1 MANTGKTIILEADPI
16 QPRRNFLKKGL
27 IFSTITG
34 TGALGLINGCSHEEE
49 EEISPAEDLMRE
61 HGVLN
66 RIMLIYDSC
75 QARLAGN
82 EPFPSEALKS
92 AAEIVKTFIEGY
104 HEKLEED
111 FLFTRFAKA
120 DQLMALVQ
128 LLYIQHNTGRK
139 ITDQVLQLANS
150 DSLKD
155 TGESQKMIRL
165 LHDFNRMYRP
175 HEAREDTVLFPALR
189 KIMSKKEYYSLGED
203 FEKKEHEM
211 FGENGFETIVS
222 RVEDIEKQLGINDL
236 WQFTPAMPK

>member
-1 MANTGKTIILEADPI
+1 MANTGKTIILQADPI

-27 IFSTITG
+27 IFSAITG
-34 TGALGLINGCSHEEE
+34 TGGFGLISGCNHEEE

-66 RIMLIYDSC
+66 RIMLIYDNC
-75 QARLAGN
+75 QARLADN
-82 EPFPSEALKS
+82 EPFPPEALKS
-92 AAEIVKTFIEGY
+92 AAEILKTFIEGY

-120 DQLMALVQ
+120 DKLMALVQ
-128 LLYIQHNTGRK
+128 LLYIQHNAGRK
-139 ITDQVLQLANS
+139 ITDQVLQLANT

-189 KIMSKKEYYSLGED
+189 KIMSKKEYYSMGKD
-203 FEKKEHEM
+203 FEKKEHEL
-211 FGENGFETIVS
+211 FGEDGFETIVT

-236 WQFTPAMPK
+236 WQFTPTTPK